1 MISFSHLAHVAES
14 NSSTATTIIEQNCRI
29 FYISVGL
36 GRRDG
41 GNREGGKGGEGRERE
56 RERERER
63 KQRRETI
70 TRKRAPIHR
79 YLSHLTRNINHTEGW
94 MEMRHEEEAWGAFAN
109 RT

>member
-56 RERERER
+56 REREREKAEKR
-63 KQRRETI
+63 NYNAEERE
-70 TRKRAPIHR
+70 PR
-79 YLSHLTRNINHTEGW
+79 YTGIYRI
-94 MEMRHEEEAWGAFAN
+94 
-109 RT
+109 